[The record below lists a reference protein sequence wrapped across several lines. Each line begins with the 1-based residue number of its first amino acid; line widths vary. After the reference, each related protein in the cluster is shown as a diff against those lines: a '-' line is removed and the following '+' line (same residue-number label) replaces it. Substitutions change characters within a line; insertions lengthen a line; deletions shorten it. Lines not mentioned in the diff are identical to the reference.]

1 MNLRLETKR
10 RPLGFDMTPM
20 IDVVFLLLIF
30 FLFTSQLSQVMRSPI
45 DLPEETGDTAE
56 HANPGTVVI
65 DVTGDGAYLIE
76 GQVRPMEDIVRLI
89 SLEQQHAE
97 AIGQTLDLL
106 IRADRKG
113 PAVHI
118 NTLANRLASVGVRQ
132 WKLGTAVP
140 RARSTRDGS

>member
-1 MNLRLETKR
+1 MNLHAKTTRK
-10 RPLGFDMTPM
+10 PLGFDMTPM

-45 DLPEETGDTAE
+45 DLPEEPGDKAD
-56 HANPGTVVI
+56 AASPGTVII
-65 DVTGDGAYLIE
+65 DVTGDGSYLIE
-76 GQVRPMEDIVRLI
+76 GQVRPMEDIVRLV

-97 AIGQTLDLL
+97 ASGKTLDLL

-118 NTLANRLASVGVRQ
+118 NTLANRLASEGVRQ
-132 WKLGTAVP
+132 WKLGTTVP
-140 RARSTRDGS
+140 RGRATGERP